1 MAKQIQRARPP
12 YPAPDFLY
20 VRQAVRGKESAVLP
34 SVINDT
40 VFREYKAIETLR
52 SHGLE
57 PVRKLLFCG
66 PPGCGKTLAAEVI
79 ANELSLPLAE
89 LQLSGVI
96 SSFMGETASKL
107 AKVFAY
113 ITDTPVVLLLDEFDA
128 VASDRGLTGDVGEAR
143 RTTNAL
149 LQMMDSSKGDGI
161 IIATTNYESLLDKAI
176 WRRFDTIVRFDL
188 PDAESRTHF
197 LEMKL
202 PKPRRGFAAGAVEY
216 LFAGRSY
223 ADIERIINRAIKVM
237 VLSGGATVLSSYDI
251 EKSILAD
258 GAGNYGETP

>member
-1 MAKQIQRARPP
+1 MAKQIQPAKPP
-12 YPAPDFLY
+12 PPAPDFLY
-20 VRQAVRGKESAVLP
+20 VRQAVRGRESAVLP
-34 SVINDT
+34 SVIHDT

-89 LQLSGVI
+89 LQLSGVM
-96 SSFMGETASKL
+96 SSFMGETASRL
-107 AKVFAY
+107 AKVFTY

-128 VASDRGLTGDVGEAR
+128 VASDRGITGDVGEAR

-149 LQMMDSSKGDGI
+149 LQMMDSSKGDSI
-161 IIATTNYESLLDKAI
+161 IITTTNYESLLDKAI

-188 PDAESRTHF
+188 PDAESRTRF
-197 LEMKL
+197 SAMKL
-202 PKPRRGFAAGAVEY
+202 HRVLRDFDADSTER

-223 ADIERIINRAIKVM
+223 ADIERIINRAIKAM
-237 VLSGGATVLSSYDI
+237 VLSGGSTLSLYDI

-258 GAGNYGETP
+258 GAISHKETP